1 MAKAFVFPGQGS
13 QFPGMCKD
21 LYDAH
26 AEARELCQA
35 ADRLLGFS
43 LTDVMFNGTAEEQ
56 VTMLPRKTAKL
67 NIPGTRTANRHR

>member
-1 MAKAFVFPGQGS
+1 MKAFVFPGQGS

-26 AEARELCQA
+26 AEAREMCQA

-43 LTDVMFNGTAEEQ
+43 LTDITGKSKVYSIKADR
-56 VTMLPRKTAKL
+56 LS
-67 NIPGTRTANRHR
+67 